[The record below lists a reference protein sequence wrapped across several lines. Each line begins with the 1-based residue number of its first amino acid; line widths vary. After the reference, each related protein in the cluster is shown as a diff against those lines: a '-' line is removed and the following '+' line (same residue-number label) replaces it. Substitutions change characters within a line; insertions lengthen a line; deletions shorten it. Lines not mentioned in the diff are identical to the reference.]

1 MHQRLDQKPPNV
13 FHKLVPGHRA
23 SRQHQ
28 FRNQAA
34 HSDIKQQE
42 GQTRQ
47 DEKSQTVVVVVV
59 AAWCNDARLSLSLLL
74 QTFKAITSSTVTTHT
89 RMGDERGLLIEKA
102 NWRFET
108 SKTNCVVLFVP
119 KLPSYFLVFTVERG
133 VADGVL

>member
-1 MHQRLDQKPPNV
+1 MHQRLGQKPPNV

-47 DEKSQTVVVVVV
+47 DEKSQTVAVV
-59 AAWCNDARLSLSLLL
+59 AAWCNDARLSLSFLL
-74 QTFKAITSSTVTTHT
+74 QSYYFFYTYYTHT
-89 RMGDERGLLIEKA
+89 HGRLIEKA

-108 SKTNCVVLFVP
+108 SKTNCVVVFVP
-119 KLPSYFLVFTVERG
+119 KLPSYFLVFTVEG
-133 VADGVL
+133 GC